1 MNLTFIK
8 NNTKYIIA
16 TILALIVILL
26 IFVIISIVSYKKV
39 PPKNNIIIP
48 KGVPIINKSKFN
60 LQGLN
65 YTSQNFDIRYIPKS
79 EAFGNIKSDTIYV
92 HIKNIN
98 FLYPEGIRTQEN
110 AYIAEAKKVL
120 LKYGINPNS
129 KKIIYTF

>member
-16 TILALIVILL
+16 VILALIVILL

-39 PPKNNIIIP
+39 PPKNNVIIP
-48 KGVPIINKSKFN
+48 NGVPIINKNKFN

-65 YTSQNFDIRYIPKS
+65 YTSQNFDIRYISKS

-98 FLYPEGIRTQEN
+98 FLNPLEAKTQEK
-110 AYIAEAKKVL
+110 AYVSEAKKVL

-129 KKIIYTF
+129 KEIIYTF